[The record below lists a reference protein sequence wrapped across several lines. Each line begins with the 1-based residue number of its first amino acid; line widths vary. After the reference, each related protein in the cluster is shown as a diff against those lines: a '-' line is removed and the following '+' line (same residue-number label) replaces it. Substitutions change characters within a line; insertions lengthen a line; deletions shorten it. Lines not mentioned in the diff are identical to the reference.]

1 MYLLSPETCRILEL
15 GWEGS
20 GCGSGSPWS
29 SSGAVSECWQL
40 PRFHLP
46 ECGGFAGVGKE
57 WQDRT
62 LAPLCSCPVL
72 LQFLWG
78 CSLQVPPGW
87 CHTRFLLRG
96 SHTTKTSCLSCL
108 KQSFLGIFTLWSLL
122 LKLSLAAAA
131 LRIPV
136 GAEVEAEHF
145 WAGLG
150 QRRLQHQELSLPE
163 HTGTFCHL

>member
-1 MYLLSPETCRILEL
+1 MGRKWLWFWQPLE
-15 GWEGS
+15 
-20 GCGSGSPWS
+20 
-29 SSGAVSECWQL
+29 Q
-40 PRFHLP
+40 
-46 ECGGFAGVGKE
+46 
-57 WQDRT
+57 
-62 LAPLCSCPVL
+62 
-72 LQFLWG
+72 LWG
-78 CSLQVPPGW
+78 CLRVLAAASTAQISPSRTWGFCWGGEGVTGQDSGSSLLLPCPAAVFVGLFPPGA
-87 CHTRFLLRG
+87 TRLV
-96 SHTTKTSCLSCL
+96 SHTFPFEGKPHNKNLLSQL
-108 KQSFLGIFTLWSLL
+108 FEAELSGHFTLWSLL